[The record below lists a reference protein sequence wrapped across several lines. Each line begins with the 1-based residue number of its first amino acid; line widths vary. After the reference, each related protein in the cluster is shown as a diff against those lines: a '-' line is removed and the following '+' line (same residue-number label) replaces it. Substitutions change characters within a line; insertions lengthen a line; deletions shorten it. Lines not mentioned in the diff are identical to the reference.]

1 MCDSLVTEILNY
13 CKATCGLELGRAS
26 GPHDLLRAEL
36 SLLKCLVRLCR
47 AAMGEWFKELGRDY
61 RGTTVQRNG
70 VSYRFVGH
78 RSKTLHGLFGTV
90 PYERAYYAS
99 GSGQGWAPLDERL
112 GIKRG
117 HTPGCQYFLSQFAA
131 RQAHAEG
138 VRQFHE
144 VFRADGGELLSEK
157 KAFTMVQEVTEGLE
171 RQRQQ
176 EVDNYLQTA
185 AGPELHEPIG
195 GTVAVCIDAGKMP
208 VRGKERVDDAGK
220 KRYEREYRDAKVAV
234 VAAAEWDAEEQEAQC
249 SSKPSYVAAS
259 EHADQFFPRIEVELK
274 RRCREGE
281 ARQLVVLADGAG
293 WIWDRA
299 GTLAEGVPQV
309 WYILDFWHA
318 CEHLAEASRSVYGEG
333 SKQAEECF
341 QRWRTMLRGSRV
353 GEVIEDLEQLRDG
366 VGLSAR
372 QRHEVQGEIN
382 YLRSNQGRMDYRRYR
397 RERLPIGSGT
407 VESTCKNM
415 VGARLK
421 GSGMIWSL
429 GGAQGMLQLCTS
441 VKSGRFK
448 RDYASLLSASVPQEA
463 QPQAA

>member
-47 AAMGEWFKELGRDY
+47 AAMVEWFKELGRDY
-61 RGTTVQRNG
+61 RGATVQRNG

-117 HTPGCQYFLSQFAA
+117 HTPGCQYFLSQFVA
-131 RQAHAEG
+131 RQAHAESL
-138 VRQFHE
+138 RQFHE
-144 VFRADGGELLSEK
+144 VFRADGGELVSEK

-176 EVDNYLQTA
+176 EVDNYQQTA
-185 AGPELHEPIG
+185 AGPELHESIG
-195 GTVAVCIDAGKMP
+195 GTVAVCIDAGKVP

-220 KRYEREYRDAKVAV
+220 KRYEREYRDAKVA
-234 VAAAEWDAEEQEAQC
+234 
-249 SSKPSYVAAS
+249 
-259 EHADQFFPRIEVELK
+259 
-274 RRCREGE
+274 
-281 ARQLVVLADGAG
+281 
-293 WIWDRA
+293 
-299 GTLAEGVPQV
+299 
-309 WYILDFWHA
+309 
-318 CEHLAEASRSVYGEG
+318 AEASRSVYGER

-341 QRWRTMLRGSRV
+341 RRWRTMLRGSRA
-353 GEVIEDLEQLRDG
+353 GEVIEELEELRDG

-382 YLRSNQGRMDYRRYR
+382 YLKSNQGRMDYRRYR
-397 RERLPIGSGT
+397 REGLPIGSGA